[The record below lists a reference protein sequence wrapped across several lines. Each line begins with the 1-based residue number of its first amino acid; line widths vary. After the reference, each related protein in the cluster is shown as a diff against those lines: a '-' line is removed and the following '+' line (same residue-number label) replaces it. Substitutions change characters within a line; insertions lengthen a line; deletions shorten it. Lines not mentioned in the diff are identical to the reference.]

1 MRGLVISDVFRRFVS
16 KAIAFELAPAFH
28 AATAPFQYALSTR
41 ADAEAAAR
49 VLSVLLED
57 GPTKTL
63 LSVDGVGA
71 YDHISRQAMLA
82 GVTYRICVISTVV

>member
-49 VLSVLLED
+49 VRSFCVVRGWSYQD
-57 GPTKTL
+57 
-63 LSVDGVGA
+63 VVVGGLCWC
-71 YDHISRQAMLA
+71 I
-82 GVTYRICVISTVV
+82 